1 MKLIGSVLIKFISQQ
16 EIKVPGCGEGN
27 LYALVLEVL
36 RKNDKNLAKVIH
48 DSKKETPLTISPLLK
63 GAKSLRGYSI
73 LFPERTASFRITY
86 LEEKIFE
93 PLIQGFLSFVD
104 KREALKFSEGEI
116 LIERV
121 DWQQGKKASF
131 TSFEEIFSLAQ
142 DKRKVILEFCSPTTF
157 GDEEGQLFPLPE
169 LVFSSL
175 LKKWNTFSDVKIPS
189 LQGEFKKIRV
199 AQHRLKTEI
208 VPFSDN
214 KIIGFM
220 GKATYELAD
229 AIEKENRRAIN
240 ALSDFAFYSGIGDK
254 THKGMGQA
262 RRLINPD
269 NTPENINNE
278 GKVQDFGKS

>member
-1 MKLIGSVLIKFISQQ
+1 MIGSVLIKFISQQ
-16 EIKVPGCGEGN
+16 EIKVQGCGEEN

-36 RKNDKNLAKVIH
+36 RKNDKNLAKAIQ
-48 DSKKETPLTISPLLK
+48 DSKKEIPLTISPLLK
-63 GAKSLRGYSI
+63 GVKSLRGYSV

-93 PLIQGFLSFVD
+93 PLIQGFLSFLD
-104 KREALKFSEGEI
+104 KKEALKFSEREI
-116 LIERV
+116 LIDRV

-131 TSFEEIFSLAQ
+131 TSFKEIFSLAQ

-175 LKKWNTFSDVKIPS
+175 LKKWNAFSDIKIPS
-189 LQGEFKKIRV
+189 SIQGEFKKIRV
-199 AQHRLKTEI
+199 SQHRLKTEI
-208 VPFSDN
+208 VPFSDK

-220 GKATYELAD
+220 GKTTYELPE
-229 AIEKENRRAIN
+229 AIDKEKRRAIN

-254 THKGMGQA
+254 TYKGMGQA
-262 RRLINPD
+262 RNFPIR
-269 NTPENINNE
+269 
-278 GKVQDFGKS
+278 